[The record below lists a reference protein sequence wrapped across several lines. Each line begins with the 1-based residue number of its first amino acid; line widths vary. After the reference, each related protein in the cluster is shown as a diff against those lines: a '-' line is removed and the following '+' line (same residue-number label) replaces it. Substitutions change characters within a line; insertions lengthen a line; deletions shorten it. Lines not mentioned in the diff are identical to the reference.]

1 MPSNI
6 EIKARARD
14 PERLRRLAERLSD
27 TPPEVLEQHDTFFP
41 SPRGRL
47 KLRQFSPHS
56 GELIFYSRPDVPG
69 ARQSDYVI
77 AQTASPADLRAV
89 LSAAL
94 GVNGTVTKTRRLL
107 RVGQTR
113 IHLDEVA
120 GLGAFVELEVV
131 LREGQTPDEGRRV
144 ARHLMAALEID
155 ESDLVAGAYADLL
168 AAADAVQVS
177 KAAQEDPSLADGG

>member
-6 EIKARARD
+6 EIKARVRD

-27 TPPEVLEQHDTFFP
+27 TPPELLEQHDTFFP
-41 SPRGRL
+41 APRGRL
-47 KLRQFSPHS
+47 KLRQLSPGS
-56 GELIFYSRPDVPG
+56 GELIFYSRPDVAG
-69 ARQSDYVI
+69 ARQSDYLI
-77 AQTASPADLRAV
+77 AQTGSPADLRAV
-89 LSAAL
+89 LTAAL
-94 GVNGTVTKTRRLL
+94 GVKGAVTKTRRLL

-131 LREGQTPDEGRRV
+131 LREGQTPEEGRRV
-144 ARHLMAALEID
+144 ARQLMTALGID

-168 AAADAVQVS
+168 AADAVQVTE
-177 KAAQEDPSLADGG
+177 AAQENPPLADGG